1 MALGLSACLLMHA
14 TQLWGQ
20 NLSRMDSIPS
30 DSFFQVYE
38 FHLDIPIGQTFVN
51 HNNCRSFH
59 KVRFHTP
66 EGGARTHV
74 NLDTIGRTLRTQVAM
89 MSPNTSTYNITSVS
103 NSSGAQVRMRGSLSV
118 NDDPSKYLAELRPA
132 IHQPIY
138 LDMQLGLGSA
148 WLDLTDIRTRGVNIE
163 SSATDIFLSYKK
175 PNPER
180 MKNLRV
186 TSGMSRI
193 VIRNLEMARADNITI
208 DNGVG
213 DTKIIIGEELFQSS
227 HLDIAVGGGAC
238 IIMVHDNVPMKIIL
252 QNGLFS
258 TVEIPDNYYKSGDD
272 TYVNL
277 AYKTNS
283 SKYITTVVD
292 LGIGTFTL
300 VTYQ

>member
-1 MALGLSACLLMHA
+1 MALGLSACLIMHA
-14 TQLWGQ
+14 TQCWGQ
-20 NLSRMDSIPS
+20 NVSRMDSIPS
-30 DSFFQVYE
+30 DSLFQVYE

-51 HNNCRSFH
+51 HNKCQSYH

-66 EGGARTHV
+66 NNGTRTHI
-74 NLDTIGRTLRTQVAM
+74 NLDTNGRTLSTQVAM
-89 MSPNTSTYNITSVS
+89 MSPNTSTYNIASIDDAT
-103 NSSGAQVRMRGSLSV
+103 GTQVKMRGSLSV
-118 NDDPSKYLAELRPA
+118 NDDPSKYLSELRPA

-138 LDMQLGLGSA
+138 LDMQLGMGSA
-148 WLDLTDIRTRGVNIE
+148 YLDLTDIRTRGINIE

-186 TSGMSRI
+186 TAGMSRI
-193 VIRNLEMARADNITI
+193 FIRNLEMARANNITI

-213 DTKIIIGEELFQSS
+213 DTKIIIGDELFQSS
-227 HLDIAVGGGAC
+227 HIEIAVGGGAC
-238 IIMVHDNVPMKIIL
+238 IMMIHDDIPMKIVL
-252 QNGLFS
+252 KNGLFS
-258 TVEIPDNYYKSGDD
+258 TVEIPDNYYKSGED

-283 SKYITTVVD
+283 SKYITAIVD